1 MRAQKLTIAK
11 LQSSGACQCVYVCMF
26 VCVFQQLQHRRTWSG
41 GCERQSLLAG
51 ALLAHTDKQ
60 RKKLKH
66 VTLYLLALS
75 RFDDDGCRQQQ
86 PPPAQ
91 HSIENYARVSLPIYL
106 HKTIGLTRR
115 IVKPNKIVQGQL
127 NRQRQPMSGRFN
139 ILIPQRLDTVCV
151 FAVKHSV
158 QRWPKCASSA
168 ICNFAWPAD

>member
-1 MRAQKLTIAK
+1 MRKTISSRWSAARAHRQTTQKTEARD
-11 LQSSGACQCVYVCMF
+11 SRRRVAGDPTTDGVCM
-26 VCVFQQLQHRRTWSG
+26 
-41 GCERQSLLAG
+41 
-51 ALLAHTDKQ
+51 
-60 RKKLKH
+60 
-66 VTLYLLALS
+66 YLLALS

-91 HSIENYARVSLPIYL
+91 HSVENYARVSLPIYL
-106 HKTIGLTRR
+106 HKTIGHTRR

-158 QRWPKCASSA
+158 KRWPKCA
-168 ICNFAWPAD
+168 AWCEMCLVSDLQFRVAG